1 MLDDGFRKAQP
12 ILRRLRGGALRVVCG
27 RLVLLL
33 PILLLLPSCRSA
45 ALEKQ
50 AQLIKQQDAEI
61 ARQRREIEALQASQ
75 QTQKKR
81 LTDCNRAFRD
91 YFEPA
96 QSSADRERA
105 VALYREGIALCPDDD
120 VAHYELGNLLAA
132 QGHNREAEME
142 FERAVEINPAFSEAK
157 ARLEA
162 LRKQP

>member
-1 MLDDGFRKAQP
+1 MSRIPSVSYG
-12 ILRRLRGGALRVVCG
+12 
-27 RLVLLL
+27 VLLCAAVCFTA
-33 PILLLLPSCRSA
+33 CRSEV
-45 ALEKQ
+45 LERQ
-50 AQLIKQQDAEI
+50 SEQIRQQEIEI
-61 ARQRREIEALQASQ
+61 ARQRKESEALVASQ
-75 QTQKKR
+75 KVQDQKYK
-81 LTDCNRAFRD
+81 DCTRAFRD